1 MNRMSEN
8 AIQSEQ
14 LVQPDL
20 ITSARTSLTPN
31 DSEQCANNLSTVPT
45 TFQTTEPCTVP
56 KHSLENSSSP
66 VGTSGVDIAS
76 TCPSSTSTSFSMT
89 FAPRVNADSLY
100 DRASSST
107 LRLRSPLNASSTH
120 SSGYASDSAT
130 GDSSATTSASASF
143 AGASSSSSS
152 STSATSPTSS
162 GTSGTG
168 AGSSSDPGA
177 ANASEETRNDFDCS
191 ICFDAAHDPV
201 VSYCGHL
208 FWCASA

>member
-1 MNRMSEN
+1 MSEN
-8 AIQSEQ
+8 AIHSEQ

-20 ITSARTSLTPN
+20 ITSARTSSTPN
-31 DSEQCANNLSTVPT
+31 DSEQCVNSPNTVPT

-56 KHSLENSSSP
+56 KHSLKNSSSP
-66 VGTSGVDIAS
+66 AGTSDVDLAS
-76 TCPSSTSTSFSMT
+76 NSPSSTSFSMA
-89 FAPRVNADSLY
+89 FAPRANADSLY

-107 LRLRSPLNASSTH
+107 STLRLRLPLNASSTS
-120 SSGYASDSAT
+120 SSGYASDSST
-130 GDSSATTSASASF
+130 GDSSAITGASASF
-143 AGASSSSSS
+143 AGASTSSSS
-152 STSATSPTSS
+152 STSATNPTSS

-168 AGSSSDPGA
+168 AGTSSEPGA